1 MDEDIKLL
9 RKLEILQLIEN
20 LYTIEIKDEEIEFIV
35 SIDDLLNLIEN
46 KLG

>member
-35 SIDDLLNLIEN
+35 SIEDLLNLIEN